1 MLALLRPAAVLFFV
15 LTLLTGVAYPALV
28 TGVAQLAFPAQ
39 ATGSLLRAPD
49 GHAVGSTLIGQSF
62 TDPGHFWGR
71 PSATSPNAY
80 NAASSSGSNQG
91 PSNPAL
97 AEAVAARIATL
108 RSADPGNLAPIP
120 VDLVTASASGL
131 DPHISPA
138 AAYYQMARV
147 ARARHMSEAEI
158 HRLVDA
164 HVEPRTFGLFGE
176 PRVNVLRLNLD
187 LERLSGQP
195 S

>member
-28 TGVAQLAFPAQ
+28 TGVARLAFPAQ

-91 PSNPAL
+91 PNNPAL

-138 AAYYQMARV
+138 AARYQVARV
-147 ARARHMSEAEI
+147 ARSRHLPEAEI
-158 HRLVDA
+158 QKLLDA
-164 HVEPRTFGLFGE
+164 HIEPRTFGLFGE

-187 LERLSGQP
+187 LERLAAKP
-195 S
+195 